1 MLLVS
6 FKYIKRTMK
15 TFASPSQSMWVSQ
28 YFIVSLEKERKE
40 VSETLND
47 GIVSLDKLFKT
58 SLNQFINLD

>member
-1 MLLVS
+1 
-6 FKYIKRTMK
+6 MK

-28 YFIVSLEKERKE
+28 YFVVSLEKERKE